1 MVIRICVKRF
11 GRLPQTIITDNGKEF
26 HSVYFKQLLAYY
38 KCHHKYRPS
47 GEPRYGSPVERV
59 FGTTNTL
66 WLHELQ
72 GNTQILKNNRQVT
85 KSVNPIHQAVWTI
98 GELYQSL
105 ETWAYSIY
113 DNRLNSSLGLSPFQ
127 AYETGIQLGGI
138 RESRRLEYDQTF
150 LILTL
155 PSPHSGDTRIV
166 QPGRGVKVNHIY
178 YWCQA
183 FRNPEVEKTAVEV
196 KIDPFNVSVAYC
208 YVKGLWHECTSNH
221 YPYLQGRTEKE
232 LQVIST
238 DLRQRKRHQG
248 QATVRSNTELMEYLQ
263 GAYQVEEKLLKQR
276 LQALENQTV
285 LNLIEGKQLS
295 QNSLQVTHFNEI
307 ENHSEVLPNNADN
320 DETLESYGEF

>member
-1 MVIRICVKRF
+1 
-11 GRLPQTIITDNGKEF
+11 
-26 HSVYFKQLLAYY
+26 
-38 KCHHKYRPS
+38 
-47 GEPRYGSPVERV
+47 VERV

-72 GNTQILKNNRQVT
+72 GNTQILKNTRQIT

-127 AYETGIQLGGI
+127 AYETGIQLGGK

-178 YWCQA
+178 YWCHA
-183 FRNPEVEKTAVEV
+183 FRNPEVEKTAVSL

-221 YPYLQGRTEKE
+221 FL
-232 LQVIST
+232 
-238 DLRQRKRHQG
+238 
-248 QATVRSNTELMEYLQ
+248 
-263 GAYQVEEKLLKQR
+263 
-276 LQALENQTV
+276 
-285 LNLIEGKQLS
+285 
-295 QNSLQVTHFNEI
+295 
-307 ENHSEVLPNNADN
+307 
-320 DETLESYGEF
+320 